1 MAKVHEMNMTEG
13 PLLRKLITYAIPVM
27 LSGMLQLL
35 FNTVDVIVVGRF
47 VGEEALAAVGA
58 CGSTI
63 NLFIGLF
70 MGLSVGANVLV
81 SRFYGAGSYK
91 DMNET
96 MHTSLFLAVI
106 FGVMVAVA
114 GFICARPVLELL
126 KTPKEDGVLDQATLY
141 LGSISPARR

>member
-1 MAKVHEMNMTEG
+1 MAKIHEMNMTEG
-13 PLLRKLITYAIPVM
+13 SLLKKLISYAIPVM

-70 MGLSVGANVLV
+70 MGKGLHQLT
-81 SRFYGAGSYK
+81 
-91 DMNET
+91 D
-96 MHTSLFLAVI
+96 SL
-106 FGVMVAVA
+106 
-114 GFICARPVLELL
+114 
-126 KTPKEDGVLDQATLY
+126 
-141 LGSISPARR
+141 